1 MEANKMNISRTVK
14 GWIYSKM
21 EKLGLLD
28 LEDGEYIKVPN
39 SPFMDLHVERHI
51 EDDGTGN
58 DIDVIYLSH
67 TYLQNGDVMSDP
79 HIRVMVNRELKAAS
93 AIYYQQDAL
102 GIYQTIR
109 GPCYREDGS
118 EFYGINLQA
127 EKSCN
132 SFLILWL
139 DNIKNQG
146 FDIKSLLSP
155 IVA

>member
-1 MEANKMNISRTVK
+1 MESREHMKPTDYTTILSKLTDEFPTVNPTL
-14 GWIYSKM
+14 ID
-21 EKLGLLD
+21 E
-28 LEDGEYIKVPN
+28 
-39 SPFMDLHVERHI
+39 PFMDLHVERHI
-51 EDDGTGN
+51 EDDGAGN
-58 DIDVIYLSH
+58 EIDVIYLSH

-79 HIRVMVNRELKAAS
+79 HIRVMLNRDLKAAS

-109 GPCYREDGS
+109 GIFYREDGT
-118 EFYGINLQA
+118 EYLGINPKA

-132 SFLILWL
+132 EFLLLWL

-155 IVA
+155 IAA

>member
-1 MEANKMNISRTVK
+1 MDISRTVK
-14 GWIYSKM
+14 GRIYSKM

-79 HIRVMVNRELKAAS
+79 HIRVMVNRDLKAAS

-109 GPCYREDGS
+109 GIFYREDGT
-118 EFYGINLQA
+118 EYLGINPKA

-132 SFLILWL
+132 DFLLLWL

-155 IVA
+155 IAA